1 MHRRTDIYGEDA
13 NEFKPERWDTIRP
26 GWAYLP
32 FNGGPR
38 ICLCKQFAMNE
49 ASYLTVRLCQEFEGL
64 EGLGEEEWMEDLTLT
79 CGSKNGTWV
88 SLRPTQGTR
97 VEAEDD
103 GALRLQ
109 NRSNAVDA
117 GSWNTVEKSGLATV
131 CVY

>member
-38 ICLCKQFAMNE
+38 ICLGQQFAMNE

-79 CGSKNGTWV
+79 CASKNGTWV
-88 SLRPTQGTR
+88 SLRPRQGTR
-97 VEAEDD
+97 VGARDD
-103 GALRLQ
+103 GDAAQSPAL
-109 NRSNAVDA
+109 
-117 GSWNTVEKSGLATV
+117 
-131 CVY
+131 